1 MRTRPDRRRL
11 TVRCGRG
18 AGSRATRQGLTA
30 ASRSRGAG
38 RLRRALAVQDGR
50 YGRGERLAQRRH
62 GSQDR
67 TRGEH
72 GAGERDRRPDQCLTP
87 VPGSLR
93 VTPSRPVAW
102 RGAVPAAKGVPAPD
116 RIRQETRAGRPGGG
130 PAGVGRPRADPRTD
144 PLQALRVRLDVV
156 GGSVQ
161 RATQEI
167 GKVAPLRWRAVVAGC
182 HDFSCSRAARRA
194 VMPRAV

>member
-1 MRTRPDRRRL
+1 LRTRPDRRRL

-87 VPGSLR
+87 VPGSPR
-93 VTPSRPVAW
+93 PARPRPVAW
-102 RGAVPAAKGVPAPD
+102 RGAVAAANGVQAPD
-116 RIRQETRAGRPGGG
+116 RIRQETLAGGPEGG
-130 PAGVGRPRADPRTD
+130 PAGVGRADPRADP
-144 PLQALRVRLDVV
+144 LQAFRARLYVI

-161 RATQEI
+161 RTTQEI
-167 GKVAPLRWRAVVAGC
+167 AKVLPLRWRPVMARC
-182 HDFSCSRAARRA
+182 HDYSCSRAARRA